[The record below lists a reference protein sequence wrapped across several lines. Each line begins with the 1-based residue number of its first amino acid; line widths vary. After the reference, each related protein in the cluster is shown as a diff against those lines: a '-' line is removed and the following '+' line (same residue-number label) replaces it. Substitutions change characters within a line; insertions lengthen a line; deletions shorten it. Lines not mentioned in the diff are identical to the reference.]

1 MIHNERNLDID
12 ATPEDVWAVLGRYM
26 HMHEFAPRIE
36 SIDALTDGEDGVGS
50 KRRCNFGDG
59 TSVVEEVTEWEA
71 NHLYRV
77 RLVEMG
83 PMPVKEAHAT
93 LSVQPL
99 DGGRSRMKM
108 AMDYRMKFG
117 PIGWL
122 MGQTMMKAM
131 MGKIF
136 EGVLNGLQDKVHS
149 NKAPSGPAGASA

>member
-1 MIHNERNLDID
+1 
-12 ATPEDVWAVLGRYM
+12 
-26 HMHEFAPRIE
+26 
-36 SIDALTDGEDGVGS
+36 
-50 KRRCNFGDG
+50 
-59 TSVVEEVTEWEA
+59 
-71 NHLYRV
+71 
-77 RLVEMG
+77 
-83 PMPVKEAHAT
+83 
-93 LSVQPL
+93 
-99 DGGRSRMKM
+99 MKM

>member
-1 MIHNERNLDID
+1 
-12 ATPEDVWAVLGRYM
+12 
-26 HMHEFAPRIE
+26 
-36 SIDALTDGEDGVGS
+36 
-50 KRRCNFGDG
+50 
-59 TSVVEEVTEWEA
+59 
-71 NHLYRV
+71 
-77 RLVEMG
+77 
-83 PMPVKEAHAT
+83 MPVKEAHAT